1 MPTYIALLEWTQK
14 GMENIKQSPKRL
26 EQAKAAT
33 KAAGGE
39 MKAFYMT
46 MGQYD
51 MVGIIEAP
59 TDEAYAKVMLAIGSS
74 GAVKS
79 QTLRAF
85 TEAEYGKI
93 IGGLP

>member
-14 GMENIKQSPKRL
+14 GIENIKQSPKRL

-39 MKAFYMT
+39 MTAFYMT
-46 MGQYD
+46 MGEYD
-51 MVGIIEAP
+51 MVGIIQAP
-59 TDEAYAKVMLAIGSS
+59 SDEVYARVMLAIGAT
-74 GAVKS
+74 GTVKS

-93 IGGLP
+93 IAGLP